1 MFRYDSSGGV
11 PETQVA
17 GPPRGLLAF
26 FHPFASPADFWRCG
40 SMVANLEQDSSPL
53 LLLFAADIIAGCT
66 KLLSGYAS
74 DMLGMAT
81 RPVVLLGQSGFATGT
96 AESFATGGV
105 LTGLMGTFSVIL
117 LAVGVGVTCGNT
129 IPRTLTV
136 LAAAPYLID
145 GLAQLPQ
152 LIFPNGSVP
161 LALASLAHYPASQ
174 TGFPALLQIAGALAA
189 VAGRPPWALNLP
201 EWLVRRL
208 LVLHFAICLR
218 YSAADLLG
226 GSGPMAQLLMAVAAV
241 NVFYCLTPSA
251 LWQQAKTRPSPP
263 PYSYLPSNSP
273 RPPSTSV
280 HRRVSAYRAAHLLP
294 TATTAL
300 LPRPRRSSTACVR
313 ISRAWSRRASPQ
325 STSASSGL
333 GRASRRGSSGCS
345 RSRRSSPSTPAS

>member
-1 MFRYDSSGGV
+1 
-11 PETQVA
+11 
-17 GPPRGLLAF
+17 LACRKL
-26 FHPFASPADFWRCG
+26 RCG

-325 STSASSGL
+325 STSSSSGL